1 MDLIYLIRAIL
12 KKKWIILLSGILAAV
27 TVYILTLNEPKKY
40 RSTAQVTTGFAIS
53 DEIKINDNFSF
64 IEADTKFNNAIVTL
78 TSPSVLTLVSYKL
91 LLHDLQTTSPF
102 RQLNPE
108 KNKPLSKE
116 QKDKLI
122 PFLKAKTET
131 MGILSS
137 FKKEEREVIETL
149 QKYGYDYKS
158 LGKNLVAYRLERTDY
173 IQIDFVSENPELSAF
188 VVNNIYEEFLRYY
201 QNVRSSKSRESIDT
215 LYSLLEKKKA
225 ELDKKNDL
233 LRAQGVSEVGL
244 ENNSN
249 LELILSTETALSEEK
264 SRKNKLEFD
273 LQKVDQRL
281 SALPSDGKTGPKGN
295 DELVEL
301 RKAMNEAYSQYVNT
315 GSTDQAQLE
324 KYNRLKKE
332 YQSKVLADNST
343 NNNNNNNNSNER
355 KRALQNEKNDIQLDI
370 MASQANIDVL
380 SRKLR
385 ELKSSLINDASKS
398 ALIESMLKDVEL
410 ANKEYLEAKQRYNE
424 AIDINSSSV
433 NNFRQVLVG
442 QPAIEPEPSKRIL
455 FVGMAGFAGIIG
467 TILIVILLA
476 YLDTSVKT
484 PGIFS
489 KTVNLKLIS
498 MVNYTNLKAENLQDI
513 IGNKIN
519 PTSTVEKE
527 RMNIFRESV
536 RKLRYEIEKSG
547 KKIFMFT
554 STKKGQGKTTL
565 IQALSFSLSRSNKKV
580 LIIDTNFCN
589 NDLTIQ
595 LNADPILEKINHDEV
610 STDEKLLNKIAD
622 LAKDVSGGSVFAIGS
637 EGGDYTPSEILP
649 RENLLNHLNILQ
661 DKFDYI
667 FLEGPPLNDFTDSR
681 ELSEYVHGVIAVFS
695 AKHIIKQIDLESV
708 KFFREL
714 DTKFIGS
721 VLNMVDLENV
731 TST

>member
-12 KKKWIILLSGILAAV
+12 KKKWIILLSGTLAAV
-27 TVYILTLNEPKKY
+27 IVYILTLNEPKKY

-116 QKDKLI
+116 QKEKLI

-215 LYSLLEKKKA
+215 LYSLLEKKKT

-249 LELILSTETALSEEK
+249 LELILSTETALSDEK

-273 LQKVDQRL
+273 LQKVEQRL
-281 SALPSDGKTGPKGN
+281 SALPSDGKPGPRGN

-332 YQSKVLADNST
+332 YQSKVLADNSS
-343 NNNNNNNNSNER
+343 NNNNNNNSNER
-355 KRALQNEKNDIQLDI
+355 KRVLQNEKNDIQLDI

-714 DTKFIGS
+714 DSKFIGS